1 MKATMKMNCHFKLSN
16 MNENYRIQ
24 KYKIKMITVPDG
36 ALFRNYVKIFEAL
49 DVFRFDRDMQLKFG
63 IKRVW
68 RNNVSVYVEVTDG
81 SYFIFYSNKINIYT
95 DNENIIADLHEGKYH
110 FIKTRFENGAVRV
123 NIFNYDEEMILLP
136 LELSKHKK
144 YDV

>member
-1 MKATMKMNCHFKLSN
+1 MKAIMKTNCHFKLED
-16 MNENYRIQ
+16 MKENYRIQ

-36 ALFRNYVKIFEAL
+36 VLFRNYVKIFETL
-49 DVFRFDRDMQLKFG
+49 DVLRFDRDMQLKFA

-95 DNENIIADLHEGKYH
+95 DNENIVADLQQGKYH
-110 FIKTRFENGAVRV
+110 FIKTKFENGTVRV
-123 NIFNYDEEMILLP
+123 SIFNNDEEMILLP

-144 YDV
+144 DEV